1 MFMCKVALA
10 FMASALVMTATS
22 VTPAEACPAGPSPL
36 SVYTALGPEGCTV
49 SGNVKVMDFSFTLDE
64 ASTVAIGED
73 DITVEPLVLGSIEFG
88 LRFNYGGFTVTGSDL
103 LRFTIEYVWDPSDI
117 RTVEDVLETNSPVF
131 PGEARVDTQVC
142 PGSGFPCTS
151 QVLRMFVQDNGMIQK
166 HFDSV
171 SIIPPQT
178 VVGLRNTFTLDANT
192 TGSADFAAF
201 QNQITLIPEPA
212 TSLMAAAGLIWL
224 AARRRRL

>member
-1 MFMCKVALA
+1 
-10 FMASALVMTATS
+10 
-22 VTPAEACPAGPSPL
+22 
-36 SVYTALGPEGCTV
+36 
-49 SGNVKVMDFSFTLDE
+49 
-64 ASTVAIGED
+64 
-73 DITVEPLVLGSIEFG
+73 
-88 LRFNYGGFTVTGSDL
+88 
-103 LRFTIEYVWDPSDI
+103 
-117 RTVEDVLETNSPVF
+117 
-131 PGEARVDTQVC
+131 
-142 PGSGFPCTS
+142 
-151 QVLRMFVQDNGMIQK
+151 MIQK